1 MGIEESSGAG
11 RDILEIK
18 DLSVNF
24 VTSTGILKRNLI
36 RAVDAVSLSIRKGES
51 LGIVGESGSGKTT
64 LARSIV
70 KLIRPTSGQII
81 FDGEDVSD
89 FHSRY
94 LKKYRQRVQMI
105 FQDPYESLN
114 PLSRAGDAVEE
125 PMVIHGIIKD
135 KKERKEKVF
144 ELLQLAGLNPGTVA
158 RKYPHE
164 LSGGERQRVSL
175 ARALSLNPELLVAD
189 EPVSML
195 DVSIRIGIINL
206 MLELKRTFNL
216 SYLFI
221 THDLGLARYFCDR
234 IGVMYRGRV
243 VELANTEDL
252 LQRPMHPYTK
262 LLIDSVPGRGQKGMN
277 EEKAEKV
284 APDAA
289 RQALQVSGCR
299 FNPRCEY
306 AQESCREKEPELVEV
321 EPGHYVACYF
331 PLNKILKPSPATS

>member
-1 MGIEESSGAG
+1 MTPEVSNG
-11 RDILEIK
+11 RDILEVRN
-18 DLSVNF
+18 LSVNF
-24 VTSTGILKRNLI
+24 VTSAGLLKRNMV
-36 RAVDAVSLSIRKGES
+36 RAVDDVSLSIRKGES

-70 KLIRPTSGQII
+70 RLIRPTSGEII
-81 FDGEDVSD
+81 FDGREIGD
-89 FHSRY
+89 FYSSS
-94 LKKYRQRVQMI
+94 LKEYRRRVQMI

-114 PLSRAGDAVEE
+114 PLSRAGDTVEE

-135 KKERKEKVF
+135 KKERKDKVF
-144 ELLQLAGLNPGTVA
+144 ELLQLAGLNPATVA

-175 ARALSLNPELLVAD
+175 ARALSLNPDLLIAD

-206 MLELKRTFNL
+206 MLDLKRSFNL

-234 IGVMYRGRV
+234 IGVMYRGRI

-252 LQRPMHPYTK
+252 LHRPMHPYTK
-262 LLIDSVPGRGQKGMN
+262 LLIDSVPGRGQTEG
-277 EEKAEKV
+277 EEAEKI
-284 APDAA
+284 APDAS
-289 RQALQVSGCR
+289 RQAAKILGCR

-306 AQESCREKEPELVEV
+306 AQQSCRETEPGLLEI
-321 EPGHYVACYF
+321 EPGHFVACYF
-331 PLNKILKPSPATS
+331 PLNQIIKLSVNT

>member
-1 MGIEESSGAG
+1 
-11 RDILEIK
+11 
-18 DLSVNF
+18 VNF
-24 VTSTGILKRNLI
+24 VTSAGILKRNTI
-36 RAVDAVSLSIRKGES
+36 RAVDNVSLAIRKGES

-70 KLIRPTSGQII
+70 RLIRPTAGQIV
-81 FDGEDVSD
+81 FDGQDIGD
-89 FHSRY
+89 FYSHY
-94 LKKYRQRVQMI
+94 LKEYRRRVQMI

-114 PLSRAGDAVEE
+114 PLSRAGDIVEE
-125 PMVIHGIIKD
+125 PIIIHAIIKD

-144 ELLQLAGLNPGTVA
+144 ELLQLAGLNPTTVA

-175 ARALSLNPELLVAD
+175 ARALSLNPDLLIAD

-206 MLELKRTFNL
+206 MLELKRAFNL

-234 IGVMYRGRV
+234 IGVMYRGRI

-252 LQRPMHPYTK
+252 LHRPMHPYTE
-262 LLIDSVPGRGQKGMN
+262 LLIDSVPGRGQAGIS
-277 EEKAEKV
+277 EEAEKIT
-284 APDAA
+284 PDAS
-289 RQALQVSGCR
+289 RQAGTQILGCR

-306 AQESCREKEPELVEV
+306 AQQYCREKEPDLVEL
-321 EPGHYVACYF
+321 EPGHFVACHF
-331 PLNKILKPSPATS
+331 PLNRVVRPTVSD